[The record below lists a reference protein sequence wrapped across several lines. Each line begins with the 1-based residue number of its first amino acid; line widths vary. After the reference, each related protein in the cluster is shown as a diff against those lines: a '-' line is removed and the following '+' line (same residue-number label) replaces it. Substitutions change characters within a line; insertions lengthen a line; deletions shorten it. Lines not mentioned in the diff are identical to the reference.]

1 MVDNSFIPSICQC
14 RNVVT
19 TAPER
24 ASRARPCPRG
34 QVSGKSKQTPR
45 SPRFH
50 GSVPIR
56 WFGSHAVERRSRRPG
71 PGHAYRMLALSSRI
85 GVSQRDL
92 SPDRSQHDP
101 KPLNPGLLRVLRPL
115 YKRRWLSPSS
125 ESATPCRP
133 PSVVGCLLSPVPS
146 NECPGSPG
154 RFVRIRR
161 DSGFGHGLRR
171 SRSHSVVS
179 RSFACLSIQFRS
191 SAKSYLS
198 TQAADTHLKAS
209 HAPPV
214 PHRCRRHNQD
224 LIALALR

>member
-1 MVDNSFIPSICQC
+1 MVDNSFIRSICQC

-115 YKRRWLSPSS
+115 YKRRWLS
-125 ESATPCRP
+125 
-133 PSVVGCLLSPVPS
+133 
-146 NECPGSPG
+146 
-154 RFVRIRR
+154 
-161 DSGFGHGLRR
+161 
-171 SRSHSVVS
+171 RSHSVVS